1 MLFVVEE
8 AGPILYRINLHCF
21 PTLLEKF
28 WFKESFEIM
37 IDFILGS
44 PSIHPP
50 PAQAGWKLGKLL
62 GNDLI
67 HLDLIVNS
75 FLLESESLSNIWV
88 WPLPADRWHL

>member
-8 AGPILYRINLHCF
+8 AGPMLYRINLHCF

-75 FLLESESLSNIWV
+75 FLLERESV
-88 WPLPADRWHL
+88 KHLGVASSCW